1 MILDVEVD
9 TEDGPDFFV
18 AVLNGVKSQAELD
31 SALDIPPDEY
41 LHFHHVHRPK
51 GGNERGMR
59 LCADVRVDRGQVRSI
74 RNH

>member
-31 SALDIPPDEY
+31 S
-41 LHFHHVHRPK
+41 
-51 GGNERGMR
+51 ERR
-59 LCADVRVDRGQVRSI
+59 Q
-74 RNH
+74 